1 MGTLKKRLIFQ
12 AHLGCDFIPTTV
24 TNKGPLLGSQI
35 LVTRF
40 TKKMKPYFI
49 TVEKY
54 FSKEI

>member
-40 TKKMKPYFI
+40 TKKNGTLLHYCRKIF
-49 TVEKY
+49 
-54 FSKEI
+54 